1 MHKNIQFPYFG
12 KCIFIYL
19 FIIQMSFEQQHLFT
33 SLPDDVQIDFPASPL
48 KISEMLQSVFRTV
61 TVSAPTGAFCSM
73 EN

>member
-1 MHKNIQFPYFG
+1 
-12 KCIFIYL
+12 
-19 FIIQMSFEQQHLFT
+19 LFT
-33 SLPDDVQIDFPASPL
+33 SLPGDVQIDFPASPL